1 MALKLSL
8 KSLLWKNGRVGFYI
22 GDMIKMT
29 LQRLWKRYNKG
40 FFGVSTPGDKYI
52 SIGAVIVV
60 VLFIIYAA
68 YRTYRGF

>member
-1 MALKLSL
+1 
-8 KSLLWKNGRVGFYI
+8 
-22 GDMIKMT
+22 MT

-40 FFGVSTPGDKYI
+40 FFGVSTPDDKYI
-52 SIGAVIVV
+52 FIGAVIVV